1 MPWVDTW
8 VDFWAEHTTK
18 EGKELNNPHLLYVSC
33 SVEEM
38 FITHLNILK
47 KGCSVTLR
55 EVSYAF
61 QSYPSQ
67 SQGTDMLGNSAL
79 SSVALESGPQ

>member
-1 MPWVDTW
+1 M
-8 VDFWAEHTTK
+8 DFRAEHTSK
-18 EGKELNNPHLLYVSC
+18 EGKELSDSRLLSVRC

-38 FITHLNILK
+38 FITRLNILK

-61 QSYPSQ
+61 QSSPSQ
-67 SQGTDMLGNSAL
+67 SQGTNVLGNSAL
-79 SSVALESGPQ
+79 SSVTLESGPQ